1 MAVEAGSIGSTVS
14 CASFNSIT
22 LVALLT
28 GTWLRPFLLMMHEYS
43 TLFNLF
49 RVFLK
54 KVCDDGDQVLNF
66 LIIIQN
72 RLNNEILPFLLS
84 REQNNLLVSQQ
95 SSLKK
100 W

>member
-1 MAVEAGSIGSTVS
+1 MAVEVGSIGSTVS
-14 CASFNSIT
+14 CASFNSVT

-28 GTWLRPFLLMMHEYS
+28 GTWLRPFLMMHEYS

-49 RVFLK
+49 CLSLK

-72 RLNNEILPFLLS
+72 RLKNEILPFLLS
-84 REQNNLLVSQQ
+84 REQNKQFIS
-95 SSLKK
+95 
-100 W
+100 